1 MALPRKHKKTWTAN
15 EVTQLKDLYRKKV
28 LHRDIASRLKRTL
41 NAVESKAMELGLSG
55 KRRLKRALK

>member
-1 MALPRKHKKTWTAN
+1 MALPRKHNKTWTAH
-15 EVTQLKDLYRKKV
+15 EVTQLKDMYRKKV

-55 KRRLKRALK
+55 KRRLKRALR